1 MSEQQST
8 ALAASNTTAVA
19 MGFGSLAGFEFLQ
32 RTAKAF
38 TMSTMVPTAYQANI
52 LKGYGENQTFE
63 PNPAAISNCMIALD
77 MAARMNANPLMI
89 MQNLHIIEGRPSWSS
104 PFIIAAI
111 NSCGK
116 FAPLRFE
123 LVWGSEID
131 ATFSTFDW
139 EGPKGSRYKKETK
152 HTVKVKDARCVA
164 WTVEKGT
171 SIPSFPLEELKKH
184 GGVYGCC
191 KLYGIPI
198 LESAPI
204 TMAMAVSEGWYG
216 KNGSKWQSMPD
227 QMLRYRSASFFGRVY
242 APELLMGL
250 PSDDEVR
257 EVFVQDPA
265 GNVVHAGP
273 QDVPASTGT
282 LDPST
287 GNVEQEPTTYPV
299 ADFDKGLPGWVKM
312 VVGGKK
318 TMESLIAT
326 LETKAPLSGAQRSA
340 LEVAIATAMPQDVPV
355 KDAKPEAQQAQAE
368 QGAPQVTLQQ
378 VLDRINA
385 AGDEDS
391 LNEAANLIDALEPAE
406 IVQANAAYDARMGV
420 LGEQS

>member
-1 MSEQQST
+1 MSDQQST

-38 TMSTMVPTAYQANI
+38 TLSTMVPTAYQANI
-52 LKGYGENQTFE
+52 SEGYGRNKKMV
-63 PNPAAISNCMIALD
+63 PNPAAMSNCMIALD

-89 MQNLHIIEGRPSWSS
+89 MQNLHVIEGRPSWSS
-104 PFIIAAI
+104 TFIISMI
-111 NSCGK
+111 NQSGR
-116 FAPLRFE
+116 FSPLRFE
-123 LVWGSEID
+123 LEWLKEID
-131 ATFSTFDW
+131 ATYSTYEWFDGNKQ
-139 EGPKGSRYKKETK
+139 EKK
-152 HTVKVKDARCVA
+152 HQVRVRDARCIA
-164 WTVEKGT
+164 WAVEKGT
-171 SIPSFPLEELKKH
+171 PIPQFPLEELKAH

-204 TMAMAVSEGWYG
+204 TMAMAVTEGWYG
-216 KNGSKWQSMPD
+216 KSGSKWQSMPD
-227 QMLRYRSASFFGRVY
+227 QMLRYRSAAFFGRVY

-250 PSDDEVR
+250 PTEEEIHD
-257 EVFVQDPA
+257 VFVQAPD
-265 GNVVHAGP
+265 GSMVNAGP
-273 QDVPASTGT
+273 QGVPTSTGT

-287 GNVEQEPTTYPV
+287 GTVQQDAATYDQ

-340 LEVAIATAMPQDVPV
+340 LEVAIATSMPQDVPV
-355 KDAKPEAQQAQAE
+355 KEAKPEAQQAQAE

-385 AGDEDS
+385 ASDEDS